1 MIRRF
6 FGMVIFTTTILI
18 ASFGQNIFGR
28 DDLITWMKTA
38 RVEAPRHASKAM
50 ERTDVFL
57 SHLTPS
63 AGSEASSV
71 CTFDSLNDA
80 QTIYKA

>member
-6 FGMVIFTTTILI
+6 LGMIIFTTTILI

-28 DDLITWMKTA
+28 DDLISWMKTA
-38 RVEAPRHASKAM
+38 QAEAPRHANRAM
-50 ERTDVFL
+50 EQTDEFL

-63 AGSEASSV
+63 AGSEADSV
-71 CTFDSLNDA
+71 CTFETLEDA